1 MSERAGTPARPE
13 DLVNVDELIAAYY
26 DIKPD
31 PTVPEQRVVF
41 GTSGHR
47 GSSLDGA
54 FNEAHIAAVSLAVA
68 EYRAEQ
74 GVTGPLFLG
83 ADTHPLS
90 QPAERTARAVLT
102 AAGVDV
108 QVPATND
115 DEYVP
120 TPSLSHAILVHNR
133 DREENLADGVIITP
147 SHNPPRDGGIKYNP
161 THGGPADVDATGW
174 IAKRANELLESR
186 AEIPQD
192 GGPSVSHFDFLGDY
206 VEDLADVINFEAIRE
221 SDLRI
226 AAHPLGGASQN
237 YWSAIQDRYDID
249 LTVVG
254 PGIDPQWAFMTLD
267 WDGKIRMDPSSAHAM
282 AGVLEY
288 RDQFDLVTGNDADA
302 DRHGIV
308 TRDGGLMNPN
318 HFLAVAI
325 DYLLTHRPDWPTD
338 AKIGKTIVSSRMI
351 DRVVA
356 SHGRELFEVPV
367 GFKWFVSGLLDGG
380 TVFGGEE
387 SAGASFVRFD
397 GTAWSTDKDGILL
410 ALLAAEMWAVTGKS
424 PSERYVELTEQF
436 GEPAYARTDS
446 PATTEQK
453 AKLAKLS
460 PDDVAATELAG
471 EPIVEVLTHAPG
483 NGAAIGGLVLRSESA
498 WCAIRPSGT
507 EAVMKVYAESFRGED
522 HLALVQQAAVEILGS
537 ALGE

>member
-206 VEDLADVINFEAIRE
+206 VEDLADVINFEAVRE

-237 YWSAIQDRYDID
+237 YWSAIRDRYDID

-410 ALLAAEMWAVTGKS
+410 ALLAVEMWAVTGKS

>member
-237 YWSAIQDRYDID
+237 YWSAIRDRYNID

>member
-410 ALLAAEMWAVTGKS
+410 ALLAVEMWAVTGKS

>member
-206 VEDLADVINFEAIRE
+206 VEDLADVINFEAVRE

-237 YWSAIQDRYDID
+237 YWSAIRDRYDID

>member
-237 YWSAIQDRYDID
+237 YWSAIRDRYDID

>member
-174 IAKRANELLESR
+174 IAKRANELLESC

-206 VEDLADVINFEAIRE
+206 VEDLAEVINFEAIRE

-237 YWSAIQDRYDID
+237 YWSAIRDRYDID

-410 ALLAAEMWAVTGKS
+410 ALLAVEMWAVTGKS

>member
-237 YWSAIQDRYDID
+237 YWSAIRGRYDID

-410 ALLAAEMWAVTGKS
+410 ALLAVEMWAVTGKS

>member
-206 VEDLADVINFEAIRE
+206 VEDLADVINFEAVRE

-237 YWSAIQDRYDID
+237 YWSAIRDRYDID

-338 AKIGKTIVSSRMI
+338 AKLERRSSL
-351 DRVVA
+351 
-356 SHGRELFEVPV
+356 HE
-367 GFKWFVSGLLDGG
+367 
-380 TVFGGEE
+380 
-387 SAGASFVRFD
+387 
-397 GTAWSTDKDGILL
+397 
-410 ALLAAEMWAVTGKS
+410 
-424 PSERYVELTEQF
+424 
-436 GEPAYARTDS
+436 
-446 PATTEQK
+446 
-453 AKLAKLS
+453 
-460 PDDVAATELAG
+460 
-471 EPIVEVLTHAPG
+471 
-483 NGAAIGGLVLRSESA
+483 
-498 WCAIRPSGT
+498 
-507 EAVMKVYAESFRGED
+507 
-522 HLALVQQAAVEILGS
+522 
-537 ALGE
+537 

>member
-237 YWSAIQDRYDID
+237 YWSAIRGRYDID